1 MQFKDQIRTM
11 PFVRLLFPLLI
22 GIAFAVHSGL
32 VLPLFIPFILGILC
46 FLFYGLTPI
55 RESFNYRYLLAIPV
69 FLFLISTG
77 WFLTASA
84 LNQPKDVELPEEAL
98 LIASIDDEPKETEKS
113 MSIRISVEAYRHQ
126 DNWYAGDG
134 QALVYLQKDSLSK
147 NLRPGMLISFKP
159 NFNAIENAGNP
170 NEFDYAKYMSY
181 HMIASQTYL
190 KSGTWKVIGESEN
203 MGFRMQFLKLRQ
215 KLLQIYQ
222 DVGLTGDEYAVA
234 AALSLGYKD
243 KLQDDIRHAYS
254 SSGAMHVLAVSGLHV
269 GIIFLVMQSL
279 LGFMRRKKSLIPL
292 QVIILVLSI
301 WFYAALTG
309 LSPSVTRA
317 AIMFSFISL
326 GKLFGRNVSIYN
338 ILAASAFVTLIINPL
353 NAAALGFWLS
363 YLAVLS
369 IVLVF
374 PPIYALIKPRYILL
388 DKLWSLV
395 AVSIAAQIGTAPLT
409 IYFFNQFSNY
419 FILTNILVIP
429 IVTFIVYLAMAVF
442 VFSFIPVVA
451 AFLGKILAWMVSL
464 LNTSVFWIES
474 LPASVSENLY
484 ISPLQMVILFL
495 VIITAAVLYF
505 SAKRKL
511 IWPVLSLFIIFFG
524 VGIFRDIKT
533 QTNEV
538 FVVYN
543 LRGNTGVNCITGNEH
558 VLFTDFETFDLEST
572 NKQLGNYW
580 LAEGVSKEKFVDLNQ
595 FGKQYMFTNL
605 MRIDNRRVFLKSG
618 FLGFSDIRALILVD
632 DYYANM
638 RVENPITLDYLI
650 YTGDAVLSTDKI
662 NELFDY
668 KMVVLDASLPYY
680 RREQLI
686 ADLQASEI
694 PYYDVVE
701 QGAFIY
707 NLSGS

>member
-1 MQFKDQIRTM
+1 M

-22 GIAFAVHSGL
+22 GIAFGVHSGYS
-32 VLPLFIPFILGILC
+32 LPFLFPLIFGFLC
-46 FLFYGLTPI
+46 FLLYGLKPI
-55 RESFNYRYLLAIPV
+55 RESFRFRYLLAIPV

-77 WFLTASA
+77 WFLTAQA
-84 LNQPKDVELPEEAL
+84 LSQSKDVELPDEAL
-98 LIASIDDEPKETEKS
+98 LIARIDNEPKETEKC
-113 MSIRISVEAYRHQ
+113 MSIRISVEAFRHQ
-126 DNWYAGDG
+126 DKWFAGDG

-147 NLRPGMLISFKP
+147 NLSPGMLISFKP
-159 NFNAIENAGNP
+159 NFNTIENAGNP

-190 KSGTWKVIGESEN
+190 KSGTWKVIGESED

-292 QVIILVLSI
+292 QVVILVLSI

-317 AIMFSFISL
+317 AIMFTFISM

-363 YLAVLS
+363 YFAVLS
-369 IVLVF
+369 IVLFF
-374 PPIYALIKPRYILL
+374 PPIHGLIKSRFILV

-429 IVTFIVYLAMAVF
+429 IVTLIVYLAMAVF
-442 VFSFIPVVA
+442 VFSFIPIVA
-451 AFLGKILAWMVSL
+451 NFLGQILAWMVSL

-484 ISPLQMVILFL
+484 MTQLQMIILFL
-495 VIITAAVLYF
+495 VIICGAILYF
-505 SAKRKL
+505 AAKRQL
-511 IWPVLSLFIIFFG
+511 IWPVLSLLILFIG
-524 VGIFRDIKT
+524 LGIFRDVKN
-533 QTNEV
+533 QTKEV

-543 LRGNTGVNCITGNEH
+543 LRGNSGINCITGDEH
-558 VLFTDFETFDLEST
+558 VLFTDFETFDVEST

-595 FGKQYMFTNL
+595 FGQQYMFTNL
-605 MRIDNRRVFLKSG
+605 LRIDNRRVFLKSG
-618 FLGFSDIRALILVD
+618 FVGFADIRALILVD

-638 RVENPITLDYLI
+638 RVDKPICVDYLI
-650 YTGDAVLSTDKI
+650 YTGDAFLPPEKLNSLFEY
-662 NELFDY
+662 EL
-668 KMVVLDASLPYY
+668 VILDASLPFY

-686 ADLQASEI
+686 EELENGNIS
-694 PYYDVVE
+694 YYDVSE
-701 QGAFIY
+701 QGAF
-707 NLSGS
+707 LHKVSGS

>member
-1 MQFKDQIRTM
+1 M

-22 GIAFAVHSGL
+22 GIAFGVHSG
-32 VLPLFIPFILGILC
+32 VSISFLFPIIFGFLC
-46 FLFYGLTPI
+46 FLLYALKPI
-55 RESFNYRYLLAIPV
+55 RESFRFRYLLAIPI

-77 WFLTASA
+77 WFLTTQA
-84 LNQPKDVELPEEAL
+84 LNQNTDIELPDEAL
-98 LIASIDDEPKETEKS
+98 LIARIDNEPKETEKS
-113 MSIRISVEAYRHQ
+113 MSIRISVEAFRHQ
-126 DNWYAGDG
+126 DKWFAGDG

-147 NLRPGMLISFKP
+147 NLSPGMLISFKP
-159 NFNAIENAGNP
+159 KFNAIENAGNP

-190 KSGTWKVIGESEN
+190 KSGTWKVLGESEN
-203 MGFRMQFLKLRQ
+203 FGFRLQFLKLRQ

-292 QVIILVLSI
+292 QVAILILSI
-301 WFYAALTG
+301 WFYASLTG

-317 AIMFSFISL
+317 AIMFSFISV
-326 GKLFGRNVSIYN
+326 GKLFGRHVSIYN

-369 IVLVF
+369 IVLFF
-374 PPIYALIKPRYILL
+374 PPIYGLIKTRFVLL

-451 AFLGKILAWMVSL
+451 AFFGKILAWMVSL

-484 ISPLQMVILFL
+484 LTQFQMIILFL
-495 VIITAAVLYF
+495 VIIFGAILYF
-505 SAKRKL
+505 AAKRKL
-511 IWPVLSLFIIFFG
+511 VWPVLSLLILFFG
-524 VGIFRDIKT
+524 LGILRDIKN
-533 QTNEV
+533 QSKEV

-543 LRGNTGVNCITGNEH
+543 LRGNSGINCITGDEH
-558 VLFTDFETFDLEST
+558 VLFTDFETFDMESAK
-572 NKQLGNYW
+572 KQLGNYW

-595 FGKQYMFTNL
+595 FGQQYMFTNL

-618 FLGFSDIRALILVD
+618 FVGFADIRALILVD
-632 DYYANM
+632 DYYADK
-638 RVENPITLDYLI
+638 RVNKPVPVDYLI
-650 YTGDAVLSTDKI
+650 YTGDAVLPPERISK
-662 NELFDY
+662 LFDFDL
-668 KMVVLDASLPYY
+668 VIIDASLPFY

-686 ADLQASEI
+686 TEFAEAGI
-694 PYYDVVE
+694 PYYDVSE
-701 QGAFIY
+701 QGAFLHNI
-707 NLSGS
+707 SGS

>member
-1 MQFKDQIRTM
+1 M

-22 GIAFAVHSGL
+22 GIAFGIHSGL
-32 VLPLFIPFILGILC
+32 SLPPEFPLVLGVSC
-46 FLFYGLTPI
+46 FLFYGLKSI
-55 RESFNYRYLLAIPV
+55 RESFRFRYLLAIPV

-77 WFLTASA
+77 WFLTTQA
-84 LNQPKDVELPEEAL
+84 LSESNTVELPDEAL
-98 LIASIDDEPKETEKS
+98 LIARIDNEPKETEKS
-113 MSIRISVEAYRHQ
+113 MSIRISVEAFRHN
-126 DNWYAGDG
+126 DKWYAGEG

-147 NLRPGMLISFKP
+147 KLNPGMLISFRP

-170 NEFDYAKYMSY
+170 NEFDYEKYMSY

-190 KSGTWKVIGESEN
+190 RSGTWKVIGESNE
-203 MGFRMQFLKLRQ
+203 MGVRMLFLQLRQ
-215 KLLQIYQ
+215 KLLQIYL

-279 LGFMRRKKSLIPL
+279 LGFLRRKKSLIPL
-292 QVIILVLSI
+292 QVTLLILSI

-317 AIMFSFISL
+317 AIMFSFISV

-363 YLAVLS
+363 YSAVLS
-369 IVLVF
+369 IVLFF
-374 PPIYALIKPRYILL
+374 PPIYRLIKPRYVIL
-388 DKLWSLV
+388 DKVWSLV

-429 IVTFIVYLAMAVF
+429 IVTLIIYLAMSVF
-442 VFSFIPVVA
+442 VFSFIPIVA
-451 AFLGKILAWMVSL
+451 AFLGKILAWTVSL

-474 LPASVSENLY
+474 LPESVSENLY
-484 ISPLQMVILFL
+484 MSQFQMLILFL
-495 VIITAAVLYF
+495 VIICFAVLYF
-505 SAKRKL
+505 SAKRQL
-511 IWPVLSLFIIFFG
+511 IWPAMSLLILFFG
-524 VGIFRDIKT
+524 ISIFRDIKN
-533 QTNEV
+533 QTKEV

-543 LRGNTGVNCITGNEH
+543 LRGNSGINCITGDEH
-558 VLFTDFETFDLEST
+558 VLFTDFETFDVEST

-595 FGKQYMFTNL
+595 FGQQYMFTNL
-605 MRIDNRRVFLKSG
+605 LRIDNRRVFLKSG
-618 FLGFSDIRALILVD
+618 FVGFAGIRTLILVD
-632 DYYANM
+632 DYYVNKM
-638 RVENPITLDYLI
+638 IEKPIKLNYLI
-650 YTGDAVLSTDKI
+650 YTGNAKLSPEKL
-662 NELFDY
+662 NSLFDY
-668 KMVVLDASLPYY
+668 DLVILDASLPYY
-680 RREQLI
+680 QREYLI
-686 ADLQASEI
+686 TEFKNANI
-694 PYYDVVE
+694 PYYDVSE
-701 QGAFIY
+701 QGAFLHE
-707 NLSGS
+707 LSGS

>member
-1 MQFKDQIRTM
+1 R
-11 PFVRLLFPLLI
+11 
-22 GIAFAVHSGL
+22 
-32 VLPLFIPFILGILC
+32 
-46 FLFYGLTPI
+46 
-55 RESFNYRYLLAIPV
+55 
-69 FLFLISTG
+69 
-77 WFLTASA
+77 
-84 LNQPKDVELPEEAL
+84 
-98 LIASIDDEPKETEKS
+98 IDNEPKETEKS

-126 DNWYAGDG
+126 ENWYAGDG

-159 NFNAIENAGNP
+159 KFNAIENAGNP

-292 QVIILVLSI
+292 QVLILVLSI

-317 AIMFSFISL
+317 AIMFSFISV
-326 GKLFGRNVSIYN
+326 GKLFGRHVSIYN

-369 IVLVF
+369 IVLFF
-374 PPIYALIKPRYILL
+374 PPIYALIKPRYILF

-395 AVSIAAQIGTAPLT
+395 VVSIAAQIGTAPLT

-429 IVTFIVYLAMAVF
+429 IVTFIVYLAMSVF

-451 AFLGKILAWMVSL
+451 AFLGKMLAWVVSL

-495 VIITAAVLYF
+495 IIISAATAYF
-505 SAKRKL
+505 TAKRQL
-511 IWPVLSLFIIFFG
+511 IWTVLSLFILFFG

-558 VLFTDFETFDLEST
+558 VLFTDFETFNLESVE
-572 NKQLGNYW
+572 KQLGNYW
-580 LAEGVSKEKFVDLNQ
+580 LAEGVSKEKFVDLNR
-595 FGKQYMFTNL
+595 FGQQYMFTNL
-605 MRIDNRRVFLKSG
+605 LRIDNRRVFLKSG
-618 FLGFSDIRALILVD
+618 FVGFADIRALILVD
-632 DYYANM
+632 GFYANM
-638 RVENPITLDYLI
+638 RIDEPIHVNYLI
-650 YTGDAVLSTDKI
+650 YTGDAFLPPDKI
-662 NELFDY
+662 NSLFEY
-668 KMVVLDASLPYY
+668 KLVILDASIPFY

-686 ADLQASEI
+686 EDLENANIS
-694 PYYDVVE
+694 YYDVAE
-701 QGAFIY
+701 QGAFIH
-707 NLSGS
+707 NISGS